1 MTITILLLIAVVA
14 VALAF
19 EFINGFHDCA
29 NAIATVVSTKALSP
43 KQAVL
48 FGASLEFVGALTG
61 THVAKTIGS
70 GIVNA
75 EMITLTVIFCALLA
89 AVLWN
94 LLTWYLGLP
103 SSSSHALIGGLLGA
117 TIVKAGVDAVHVTT
131 LLDKVII
138 PMFTSPLLGFC
149 AGFALM
155 LLLIRL
161 LYKANPQVVN
171 KKFRKLQLISSGL
184 MALSHGSN
192 DAQKTMGIITLA
204 LLAGGV
210 LHKGPAGDFEIPIY
224 VIIVCALT
232 MAAGT
237 MNGGWKIIKTM
248 GHKIIK
254 LKPIHGFAAET
265 SAAGLIL
272 TASHFGIPL
281 STTHVISTAIMGV
294 GSTLHAHAVKWRIV
308 GNIVTAWVLTI
319 PACMIL
325 SAVIYYSVYRFAG
338 TVIH

>member
-1 MTITILLLIAVVA
+1 MSIIILLLIAVVA
-14 VALAF
+14 IALVF

-29 NAIATVVSTKALSP
+29 NAIATVVSTKVLSP

-48 FGASLEFVGALTG
+48 FGATLEFIGALTG

-70 GIVNA
+70 GIVNS
-75 EMITLTVIFCALLA
+75 EMITLTVIFCALLS

-94 LLTWYLGLP
+94 LFTWWKGLP

-117 TIVKAGVDAVHVTT
+117 TIVKAGFEAVHLNT

-138 PMFTSPLLGFC
+138 PMFTSPVLGFC
-149 AGFALM
+149 VGFTLM
-155 LLLIRL
+155 LLLAWIIVITRAHP
-161 LYKANPQVVN
+161 YTVN
-171 KKFRKLQLISSGL
+171 KSFRKLQLISSGL

-210 LHKGPAGDFEIPIY
+210 LHKGPSGDFEIPIY
-224 VIIVCALT
+224 VILACAIT

-265 SAAGLIL
+265 SAAALIL

-281 STTHVISTAIMGV
+281 STTHVISTSIMGV

-308 GNIVTAWVLTI
+308 GNIVIAWVLTI

-325 SAVIYYSVYRFAG
+325 SSIIYYLIYKIF
-338 TVIH
+338 

>member
-1 MTITILLLIAVVA
+1 MSITILILIAVILA
-14 VALAF
+14 ALAF

-29 NAIATVVSTKALSP
+29 NAIATVVSTKVLSP

-48 FGASLEFVGALTG
+48 FGASLEFIGALTG
-61 THVAKTIGS
+61 THVAKTIGA
-70 GIVNA
+70 GIVNG
-75 EMITLTVIFCALLA
+75 EMVTLTVIFCALLA

-94 LLTWYLGLP
+94 LLTWWLGLP

-117 TIVKAGVDAVHVTT
+117 TIVKAGVSAVHIKT
-131 LLDKVII
+131 LMDKVII
-138 PMFTSPLLGFC
+138 PMFTSPVLGFC
-149 AGFALM
+149 AGFILM
-155 LLLIRL
+155 LLLAWVILITR
-161 LYKANPQVVN
+161 AHPDTVN
-171 KKFRKLQLISSGL
+171 KKFRKLQLLSSGL

-210 LHKGPAGDFEIPIY
+210 LHKSPSGDFEIPIY
-224 VIIVCALT
+224 VIIACALT

-294 GSTLHAHAVKWRIV
+294 GSTLHAHAVKWKIV

-325 SAVIYYSVYRFAG
+325 SAAIYYLIYKIF
-338 TVIH
+338 

>member
-1 MTITILLLIAVVA
+1 MTITIILLIAVII

-29 NAIATVVSTKALSP
+29 NAIATVVSTKVLSP

-61 THVAKTIGS
+61 THVAKTIGN
-70 GIVNA
+70 GIVNG
-75 EMITLTVIFCALLA
+75 EMVTLSVIFCALLA

-94 LLTWYLGLP
+94 LFTWWLGLP

-117 TIVKAGVDAVHVTT
+117 AIVKAGVDVVNFHT
-131 LLDKVII
+131 LIDKVIV
-138 PMFTSPLLGFC
+138 PMFSSPVLGFV
-149 AGFALM
+149 AGFTLM
-155 LLLIRL
+155 LLLAWVIIL
-161 LYKANPQVVN
+161 TKANPGNVN
-171 KKFRKLQLISSGL
+171 KKFRKLQLISSGM

-210 LHKGPAGDFEIPIY
+210 LHKSPTGDFEIPIY
-224 VIIVCALT
+224 VIIVCAVT

-294 GSTLHAHAVKWRIV
+294 GSTLDAHAVKWRIV

-325 SAVIYYSVYRFAG
+325 SAGIYYLM
-338 TVIH
+338 TLLK

>member
-1 MTITILLLIAVVA
+1 MTITILLLILVIII
-14 VALAF
+14 ALVF

-29 NAIATVVSTKALSP
+29 NAIATVVSTKVLSP

-48 FGASLEFVGALTG
+48 FGASLEFIGALTG
-61 THVAKTIGS
+61 THVAKTIGA

-75 EMITLTVIFCALLA
+75 DLITLTVIFCALLS
-89 AVLWN
+89 AVIWN
-94 LLTWYLGLP
+94 LFTWVLGLP

-117 TIVKAGVDAVHVTT
+117 AIVKAGVSVVHVHT
-131 LLDKVII
+131 LVDKVII
-138 PMFTSPLLGFC
+138 PMFTSPMLGFLV
-149 AGFALM
+149 GYTLM
-155 LLLIRL
+155 LLLVWGIVL
-161 LYKANPQVVN
+161 IKAHPEKVN

-210 LHKGPAGDFEIPIY
+210 LHKSPSGDFEIPVY
-224 VIIVCALT
+224 VILACAVT

-281 STTHVISTAIMGV
+281 STTHVISTSIMGV

-319 PACMIL
+319 PACMLI
-325 SAVIYYSVYRFAG
+325 SSVIYYLIYK
-338 TVIH
+338 II

>member
-1 MTITILLLIAVVA
+1 MSITILLLIAVIA

-29 NAIATVVSTKALSP
+29 NAIATVVSTKVLS
-43 KQAVL
+43 
-48 FGASLEFVGALTG
+48 
-61 THVAKTIGS
+61 HVAKTIGS
-70 GIVNA
+70 GIVNG

-94 LLTWYLGLP
+94 LFTWWLGLP

-117 TIVKAGVDAVHVTT
+117 TIVKAGFSAVHFNT
-131 LLDKVII
+131 LMDKVII
-138 PMFTSPLLGFC
+138 PMFTSPVLGFC
-149 AGFALM
+149 AGFMLM
-155 LLLIRL
+155 LLLAWIIVIS
-161 LYKANPQVVN
+161 KAHPDKVN
-171 KKFRKLQLISSGL
+171 KKFRKLQLLSSGL

-204 LLAGGV
+204 LMAGGV
-210 LHKGPAGDFEIPIY
+210 LHKGPSGEFEIPIY
-224 VIIVCALT
+224 VILACAIT

-248 GHKIIK
+248 GHKIIR

-294 GSTLHAHAVKWRIV
+294 GSTLHAHAVKWKIV
-308 GNIVTAWVLTI
+308 GNIVTAWIVTI

-325 SAVIYYSVYRFAG
+325 SSIIYYLIYK
-338 TVIH
+338 II

>member
-1 MTITILLLIAVVA
+1 MITILLLIAVVA
-14 VALAF
+14 IALIF

-29 NAIATVVSTKALSP
+29 NAIATVVSTKVLSP
-43 KQAVL
+43 RHAVL
-48 FGASLEFVGALTG
+48 FGASLEFIGALTG

-70 GIVNA
+70 GIVNS

-117 TIVKAGVDAVHVTT
+117 TIVKAGVSAVHFST
-131 LLDKVII
+131 LIDKVII

-149 AGFALM
+149 VGFSFM
-155 LLLIRL
+155 LFLFRL
-161 LYKANPQVVN
+161 LYRFNPQRIN
-171 KKFRKLQLISSGL
+171 KRFRKLQLLSSGL

-210 LHKGPAGDFEIPIY
+210 LHKGPNGDFEIPLF
-224 VIIVCALT
+224 VIIICALM

-294 GSTLHAHAVKWRIV
+294 GSTFHAHAVKWRIV

-319 PACMIL
+319 PACMML
-325 SAVIYYSVYRFAG
+325 SSIIYYLIYK
-338 TVIH
+338 II

>member
-1 MTITILLLIAVVA
+1 MSITILLLIAVVA
-14 VALAF
+14 IALVF

-29 NAIATVVSTKALSP
+29 NAIATVVSTKVLSP

-48 FGASLEFVGALTG
+48 FGAGLEFIGALTG

-70 GIVNA
+70 GIVNG
-75 EMITLTVIFCALLA
+75 EMITLTVIFCALLS
-89 AVLWN
+89 AVIWN
-94 LLTWYLGLP
+94 LFTWWLGLP

-117 TIVKAGVDAVHVTT
+117 TIVKAGVSAVHVKT
-131 LLDKVII
+131 LIDKVII
-138 PMFTSPLLGFC
+138 PMFTSPVLGFC
-149 AGFALM
+149 AGFTLM
-155 LLLIRL
+155 LILAWIILITRAHPD
-161 LYKANPQVVN
+161 KVN
-171 KKFRKLQLISSGL
+171 KKFRKLQLLSSGL

-210 LHKGPAGDFEIPIY
+210 LHQAPNGDFEIPVY
-224 VIIVCALT
+224 VIIACAIT

-294 GSTLHAHAVKWRIV
+294 GSTLHAHAVKWKIV

-319 PACMIL
+319 PACMII
-325 SAVIYYSVYRFAG
+325 SSGIYYLIYKIV
-338 TVIH
+338 

>member
-1 MTITILLLIAVVA
+1 MSITILLLIAVVA
-14 VALAF
+14 IALVF

-29 NAIATVVSTKALSP
+29 NAIATVVSTKVLSP

-48 FGASLEFVGALTG
+48 FGAGLEFIGALTG

-70 GIVNA
+70 GIVNG
-75 EMITLTVIFCALLA
+75 EMITLTVIFCALLS
-89 AVLWN
+89 AVIWN
-94 LLTWYLGLP
+94 LFTWWLGLP

-117 TIVKAGVDAVHVTT
+117 TIVKAGVSAVHVKT
-131 LLDKVII
+131 LIDKVII
-138 PMFTSPLLGFC
+138 PMFTSPILGFC
-149 AGFALM
+149 AGFTLM
-155 LLLIRL
+155 LILAWIILIIRAHPD
-161 LYKANPQVVN
+161 KVN
-171 KKFRKLQLISSGL
+171 KKFRKLQLLSSGL

-210 LHKGPAGDFEIPIY
+210 LHQAPNGDFEIPVY
-224 VIIVCALT
+224 VIIACAIT

-294 GSTLHAHAVKWRIV
+294 GSTLHAHAVKWKIV

-319 PACMIL
+319 PACMII
-325 SAVIYYSVYRFAG
+325 SSGIYYLIYKIV
-338 TVIH
+338 

>member
-29 NAIATVVSTKALSP
+29 NAIATVVSTKVLSP

-294 GSTLHAHAVKWRIV
+294 GSTLHAHAVKWRII

>member
-1 MTITILLLIAVVA
+1 MTITILLLIAVII
-14 VALAF
+14 VALTF

-29 NAIATVVSTKALSP
+29 NAIATVVSTKVLSP

-48 FGASLEFVGALTG
+48 FGASLEFIGALTG

-75 EMITLTVIFCALLA
+75 DMITLTVIFCALLA

-94 LLTWYLGLP
+94 LLTWWLGLP

-117 TIVKAGVDAVHVTT
+117 TIVKAGIDAVHMTT
-131 LLDKVII
+131 LMEKVII
-138 PMFTSPLLGFC
+138 PMFSSPILGFC
-149 AGFALM
+149 AGFLLM
-155 LLLIRL
+155 LFLIRL

-171 KKFRKLQLISSGL
+171 KKFRKLQLVSSGL

-210 LHKGPAGDFEIPIY
+210 LHKSPTGDFEIPIY
-224 VIIVCALT
+224 VILICALT

-294 GSTLHAHAVKWRIV
+294 GSTLHAHAVKWRVV
-308 GNIVTAWVLTI
+308 GNIVVAWVLTI

-325 SAVIYYSVYRFAG
+325 SSIIYYTIYKVVG
-338 TVIH
+338 

>member
-1 MTITILLLIAVVA
+1 MSITILLLIAVVA
-14 VALAF
+14 VALLF

-29 NAIATVVSTKALSP
+29 NAIATVVSTKVLSP

-48 FGASLEFVGALTG
+48 FGASLEFIGALTG

-70 GIVNA
+70 GIVDH
-75 EMITLTVIFCALLA
+75 EMITLTVIFCAILA

-117 TIVKAGVDAVHVTT
+117 SIVKAGVSVVHIST
-131 LLDKVII
+131 LMDKIII
-138 PMFTSPLLGFC
+138 PMFTSPMLGFC
-149 AGFALM
+149 AGYLLM
-155 LLLIRL
+155 LFLIIIL
-161 LYKANPQVVN
+161 IKANPQRVN
-171 KKFRKLQLISSGL
+171 KRFRKLQLLSSGL

-210 LHKGPAGDFEIPIY
+210 LHKSPTGDFDIPLV
-224 VIIVCALT
+224 VIIICALM

-248 GHKIIK
+248 GHKIIR

-294 GSTLHAHAVKWRIV
+294 GSTFHAHAVKWRIV
-308 GNIVTAWVLTI
+308 GNIVIAWVLTI

-325 SAVIYYSVYRFAG
+325 SSIIYYLIYKIV
-338 TVIH
+338 

>member
-1 MTITILLLIAVVA
+1 MTITILLLIAVII

-29 NAIATVVSTKALSP
+29 NAIATVVSTKVLSP

-48 FGASLEFVGALTG
+48 FGASLEFIGALTG

-75 EMITLTVIFCALLA
+75 DMITLTVIFCALLA

-94 LLTWYLGLP
+94 LLTWWLGLP

-117 TIVKAGVDAVHVTT
+117 TIVKAGIDAVHMTT
-131 LLDKVII
+131 LMEKVII
-138 PMFTSPLLGFC
+138 PMFSSPILGFC
-149 AGFALM
+149 AGFLLM
-155 LLLIRL
+155 LFLIRL

-171 KKFRKLQLISSGL
+171 KKFRKLQLVSSGL

-210 LHKGPAGDFEIPIY
+210 LHKSPTGDFEIPIY
-224 VIIVCALT
+224 VILICALT

-294 GSTLHAHAVKWRIV
+294 GSTLHAHAVKWRVV
-308 GNIVTAWVLTI
+308 GNIVVAWVLTI

-325 SAVIYYSVYRFAG
+325 SSIIYYTIYKVVG
-338 TVIH
+338 